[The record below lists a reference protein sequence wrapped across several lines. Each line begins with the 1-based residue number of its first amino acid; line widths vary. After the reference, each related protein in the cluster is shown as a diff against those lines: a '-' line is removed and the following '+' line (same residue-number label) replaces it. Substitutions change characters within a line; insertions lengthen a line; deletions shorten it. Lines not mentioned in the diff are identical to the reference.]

1 MKVISSCAFIGDF
14 GFLGQRLDTLG
25 GGQQN
30 WLLQNHHG
38 RMRWMA
44 AHWEVTMAARLLR
57 WILFSILILALTSLV
72 LFLVFVWLR
81 IILLAVF

>member
-1 MKVISSCAFIGDF
+1 
-14 GFLGQRLDTLG
+14 
-25 GGQQN
+25 
-30 WLLQNHHG
+30 
-38 RMRWMA
+38 MA

-72 LFLVFVWLR
+72 LFLLFVWLR